1 MQQLVQNY
9 GDLRIFSLFR
19 KLLVCTSP
27 PLFSLNAGGGGAMD
41 IVQSFLTL
49 FTGRQPL
56 SIQNPKRKLEKAAFT
71 KNILL
76 GPKASGE

>member
-1 MQQLVQNY
+1 MQQFVQND
-9 GDLRIFSLFR
+9 GNLGIFFLFR
-19 KLLVCTSP
+19 ELLVCTSP

-49 FTGRQPL
+49 FTGWQPL
-56 SIQNPKRKLEKAAFT
+56 SIQNQERELEMAAFT